1 MSETN
6 PSQPINQERRNFLA
20 LVPVGACAGIAAV
33 LGRAA
38 QLALQPPATTQAATQ
53 NALAKW
59 TTVGKLTE
67 LNGAEPI
74 QRNLQVERAVGWT
87 AAAEDYTVFVLPQTE
102 HQVVSAICPHEGCP
116 VLWDAAA
123 KTFLCPC
130 HDSRFSAGG
139 VHLSG
144 PSRGDLVKLTSQVA
158 DGTLQVQIPL

>member
-1 MSETN
+1 MSETD
-6 PSQPINQERRNFLA
+6 QPEPVNNERRNFLA
-20 LVPVGACAGIAAV
+20 LVPLGACAGIAAV

-38 QLALQPPATTQAATQ
+38 QLALQPSATTQT
-53 NALAKW
+53 ALAKW
-59 TTVGKLTE
+59 TTVGKLAE

-74 QRNLQVERAVGWT
+74 QRNLPVERAVGWQ
-87 AAAEDYTVFVLPQTE
+87 AAMEDYTVFVLPQTE

-116 VLWDAAA
+116 VLWDAEA

-144 PSRGDLVKLTSQVA
+144 PSRGDLVKLTSQVT
-158 DGTLQVQIPL
+158 DGTLQVQIPA